1 MTQPQPTPPP
11 LTKREYFASLALQG
25 LLINQYATKRFL
37 EQAQGNYESIPGL
50 MAEGAFRDAG
60 TRRGGDAGREIRQG
74 LRPRL
79 ISGDQIKDLV
89 GA

>member
-50 MAEGAFRDAG
+50 MAEGAVRLADALI
-60 TRRGGDAGREIRQG
+60 E
-74 LRPRL
+74 RL
-79 ISGDQIKDLV
+79 ERVENSTKGYSHI
-89 GA
+89 